1 MLEAPVRP
9 AGLPPRLAPAGM
21 EPPAGLTAGDLVA
34 PEPSEMDRT
43 RADIDALAENDPE
56 KMAAFLRGLMDD
68 RQTV

>member
-1 MLEAPVRP
+1 
-9 AGLPPRLAPAGM
+9 AGLPARLAPAGI
-21 EPPAGLTAGDLVA
+21 EPPAGLTTGDLVA
-34 PEPSEMDRT
+34 SETSEMDRT